1 MNILDF
7 VEEWA
12 KSKGWWTFKT
22 TKSEDGYL
30 YISKQNPWTW
40 ESQGLRSVPTQY
52 KDIFTLWSNNAWDMN
67 GDYPDDPAQK
77 LEPADPD
84 FFLNLEYLIITKT

>member
-1 MNILDF
+1 MNILDL
-7 VEEWA
+7 VESWA

-30 YISKQNPWTW
+30 YVAKHDPYSRWDVHYRGP
-40 ESQGLRSVPTQY
+40 
-52 KDIFTLWSNNAWDMN
+52 IFTLWPNNAWDMN
-67 GDYPDDPAQK
+67 GEYPNDPTQK

-84 FFLNLEYLIITKT
+84 FFLKLEHLVVTKT